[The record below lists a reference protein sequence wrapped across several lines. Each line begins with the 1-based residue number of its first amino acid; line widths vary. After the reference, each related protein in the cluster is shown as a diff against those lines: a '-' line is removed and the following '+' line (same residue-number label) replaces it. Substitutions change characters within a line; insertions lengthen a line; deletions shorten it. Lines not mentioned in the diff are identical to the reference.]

1 MSSINAYQHFARLQA
16 ACEAQAPL
24 PTAVACP
31 NNEPAM
37 AGVMEAVDA
46 GLIAPVLVGEP
57 DRIAA
62 ACQGLGIQSDR
73 FPVIAAQGESE
84 AAALAVEQVHLGNA
98 AAVMKGNLHSDV
110 LLGAVVKRDT
120 GLRTDKR
127 LSHVFVTD
135 MPGFDRLISV
145 TDGALNIAPDVASRA
160 DIIENAG
167 LLALAYGVVEPKVAV
182 MSAIETV
189 NAAIQSSVDAR
200 ALTELGNDGRFEGLN
215 VYGPLAMD
223 NAINLEAAKIKG
235 IDAEVAGRADILAV
249 PTIECGNMVV
259 KALTF
264 IAGADAAGIVMGA
277 KVPVMLTSRADS
289 ALARRMSCVLAVLV
303 AHYQA
308 SGKSLV
314 RA

>member
-1 MSSINAYQHFARLQA
+1 MPSTNVYQHFARLQL
-16 ACEAQAPL
+16 ACEAQPPL
-24 PTAVACP
+24 PTAVVCP

-37 AGVMEAVDA
+37 AGVMEAVNA

-57 DRIAA
+57 DQIAA
-62 ACQGLGIQSDR
+62 ACQALGIKSDR
-73 FPVIAAQGESE
+73 FPIIAAAGEAE
-84 AAALAVEQVHLGNA
+84 AAARAVEQVHLGNA

-110 LLGAVVKRDT
+110 LLGAVVKRET

-135 MPGFDRLISV
+135 MPGFDRLIAV
-145 TDGALNIAPDVASRA
+145 TDGALNIAPDVACRA

-167 LLALAYGVVEPKVAV
+167 LLARACGVTKPNVAV
-182 MSAIETV
+182 MSAVETV
-189 NAAIQSSVDAR
+189 NPAIQSSIDAQT
-200 ALTELGNDGRFEGLN
+200 LTALGNDGRFEGLN

-223 NAINLEAAKIKG
+223 NAISLEAAKIKG

-264 IAGADAAGIVMGA
+264 IAGADAAGIVLGA

-289 ALARRMSCVLAVLV
+289 PLARRMSCVLAVLV

-308 SGKSLV
+308 RGKSLL
-314 RA
+314 AA

>member
-1 MSSINAYQHFARLQA
+1 MSSTDAYQHFARLQA
-16 ACEAQAPL
+16 ACETQAPL

-62 ACQGLGIQSDR
+62 ACTALQIKPDR
-73 FPVIAAQGESE
+73 FPVIAAQGEAES
-84 AAALAVEQVHLGNA
+84 AARAVEQVHLGNA

-110 LLGAVVKRDT
+110 LLGAVVKREI

-127 LSHVFVTD
+127 LSHIFVTD
-135 MPGFDRLISV
+135 MPGYERLIAV

-167 LLALAYGVVEPKVAV
+167 LLAKAYGVETPNVAV
-182 MSAIETV
+182 MSAVETV
-189 NAAIQSSVDAR
+189 NTAIQSSVDAQT
-200 ALTELGNDGRFEGLN
+200 LTDMASEGRFAGLN
-215 VYGPLAMD
+215 VHGPLAMD
-223 NAINLEAAKIKG
+223 NAISLEAARIKG
-235 IDAEVAGRADILAV
+235 IQAHVAGRADILAV

-289 ALARRMSCVLAVLV
+289 PLARRMSCVLAVLV

-308 SGKSLV
+308 TGQSLV
-314 RA
+314 SS

>member
-1 MSSINAYQHFARLQA
+1 
-16 ACEAQAPL
+16 
-24 PTAVACP
+24 
-31 NNEPAM
+31 M

-62 ACQGLGIQSDR
+62 ACQALGIKSDR
-73 FPVIAAQGESE
+73 FPVIAADGEAE
-84 AAALAVEQVHLGNA
+84 AATRAVEQVHLGNA

-110 LLGAVVKRDT
+110 LLGAVVKRDI

-135 MPGFDRLISV
+135 MPGFDRLIAV

-167 LLALAYGVVEPKVAV
+167 LLARAYGVTIPNVAV
-182 MSAIETV
+182 MSAVETV
-189 NAAIQSSVDAR
+189 NPAIQSSIDAQ
-200 ALTELGNDGRFEGLN
+200 ALTALSDDGRFVGLN

-223 NAINLEAAKIKG
+223 NAISLGAAKIKG
-235 IDAEVAGRADILAV
+235 IESEVAGRADILAV

-289 ALARRMSCVLAVLV
+289 PLARRMSCVLAVLV

-308 SGKSLV
+308 NGKSLLT
-314 RA
+314 A